1 MDLRSHYP
9 YWLLH
14 HGLVNN
20 FPSLSKNISTEVA
33 IIGAGISGALA
44 AWYLCKAG
52 FKVAIFDRRHAG
64 MVSTVASTGILQ
76 YEIDT
81 PLNKLINK
89 VGEKNATRSYILCRE
104 AIYKLGDI
112 CHELNNK
119 DVYQTK
125 PSFQFASYKKDVPSL
140 RKEYQLRKQRGF
152 ELDWLE
158 PQDIQKKFGF
168 NKPAGLLSKD
178 GAESDAYKITQLI
191 LERCQ
196 QQGLQ
201 VYDHT
206 TIKKILHHKK
216 NIELVTDENK
226 KIKARWLIMACG
238 YESQKYLP
246 KQIEIL
252 HSTFAIV
259 SESMPQKKF
268 WHKNA
273 IIWETAQPY
282 LYIRT
287 TSDNRI
293 LVGGKDVES
302 TDPAKRHKILGSKTK
317 DLEQAFARLFPNIRF
332 KTDFAWAGTFS
343 STKDGLPYIGSIAG
357 KPRSYFSL
365 GFGGNG
371 ITFSVIGAEII
382 RDHLLGKKNS
392 DAAIFS
398 FQR

>member
-64 MVSTVASTGILQ
+64 MGSTVASTGILQ

-112 CHELNNK
+112 CYELNNK

-206 TIKKILHHKK
+206 TIKKILHDKK

-259 SESMPQKKF
+259 SESMPQKNF

-293 LVGGKDVES
+293 LVGGKDIES
-302 TDPAKRHKILGSKTK
+302 TDPAKRDQILGSKTK